1 MATSQIIIFDS
12 KPNPERHPD
21 RLRVVAALRGLTAA
35 PFSNCSVLDIGCGV
49 GADMIHFALSAPDS
63 TFHGFDISEEHL
75 AIGRGL
81 IERLQ
86 LSNVTLESADI
97 ANFTSPNKYDYIF
110 CHGVFSWVDQTLRE
124 KILKICSEHLSPSGI
139 AFISFNCLPGWYTRD
154 TLRKL
159 LQQTDDPKRTPA
171 ERVEIALNTMQ
182 TTRERLA
189 ESQTLHS
196 QQFQQELDSCLCQS
210 NAFIYHE
217 LLASIN
223 TPFYLHDFMQL
234 AAQQS
239 LQYLGDGR
247 PSRMHVLPG
256 ELEDREFRK
265 ALTLKQFPEPIEE
278 QIWDTIVAPPIRG
291 CLLCHDSHT
300 LAREPEFSHIFSM
313 HISSALVPLSDEP
326 RVTDTSIEIFCD
338 AREYNLEVQ
347 SPQLKAALSILAKKW
362 PLAMPVQTVLTRVS
376 ELTGDSIDTTQ
387 DANKP
392 LLARLGE
399 YFFMNLVDL
408 YFEPPRIA
416 EKLVRKPIL
425 FPLAREQAALG
436 FSWVSNPRFEYAR
449 IDELDRQILEL
460 LDGSHDSESIATI
473 LLKRIASGALEYR
486 PAPDTDGKQPIEALI
501 PEQVSRS
508 IQLYFE
514 AALFVD

>member
-1 MATSQIIIFDS
+1 MKTSQIIIFDS

-35 PFSNCSVLDIGCGV
+35 PFSNCSVLDIGCGI
-49 GADMIHFALSAPDS
+49 GADMIHFALSAPAS

-75 AIGRGL
+75 SIGRGL
-81 IERLQ
+81 IERLHLQ
-86 LSNVTLESADI
+86 NVTLESADI
-97 ANFTSPNKYDYIF
+97 ANFTSTARYDYIF
-110 CHGVFSWVDQTLRE
+110 CHGVFSWVDQIVRD
-124 KILKICSEHLSPSGI
+124 KILNICAKYLNPSGI

-159 LQQTDDPKRTPA
+159 LEQTDSPKHTPA
-171 ERVEIALNTMQ
+171 ERVEIARNTMQ
-182 TTRERLA
+182 ATRDRLS

-210 NAFIYHE
+210 NAFIFHE

-234 AAQQS
+234 AAKES

-247 PSRMHVLPG
+247 PSRMRVLPG
-256 ELEDREFRK
+256 ELDDREFRK
-265 ALTLKQFPEPIEE
+265 TLSIKQYPEPIEE

-291 CLLCHDSHT
+291 CLLCHASHT
-300 LAREPEFSHIFSM
+300 LAREPEFSHLFSM
-313 HISSALVPLSDEP
+313 SISSALVPLSDEP

-347 SPQLKAALSILAKKW
+347 SPQLKAAFTILAKKW
-362 PLAMPVQTVLTRVS
+362 PRPMTVQTLLASVS
-376 ELTGDSIDTTQ
+376 KLTGDSIDTTEG
-387 DANKP
+387 ANKP

-399 YFFMNLVDL
+399 NFFMNLVDL
-408 YFEPPRIA
+408 YFEPPVLA
-416 EKLVRKPIL
+416 EKRTSKPVL

-436 FSWVSNPRFEYAR
+436 FSWISNPRFEYTL

-460 LDGSHDSESIATI
+460 LDGSHDAASISTI
-473 LLKRIASGALEYR
+473 LMKRITSGALEYR
-486 PAPDTDGKQPIEALI
+486 PTQGTDENRTIQDLVT
-501 PEQVSRS
+501 EQVSRS
-508 IQLYFE
+508 LQLYFE
-514 AALFVD
+514 AALFVG